1 MTIGEF
7 SAITGISAYTL
18 RYYEKKG
25 LLRVNRDSAGR
36 RDYST
41 DDIEWVKFIRRLKDT
56 GMLLRDIRYYSDLRY
71 QGDDTMAERMELL
84 IQHKKFV
91 VEEKRKWEEYLW
103 NLDEK
108 IGIYRERINGTLQ
121 EKET

>member
-25 LLRVNRDSAGR
+25 LLRVSRDSGGR

-56 GMLLRDIRYYSDLRY
+56 GMLLRDIKHYSDLRY
-71 QGDDTMAERMELL
+71 QGENTMEERMELL
-84 IQHKKFV
+84 IQHRKSV
-91 VEEKRKWEEYLW
+91 VEEKRKWNEYLR

-108 IGIYRERINGTLQ
+108 IGIYRERIR
-121 EKET
+121 ER